1 MGKRKRRLL
10 SPKYARKFAGLRK
23 AVFGATADGVV
34 TKEEAKKIVAAVE
47 KVVEEVKPAPVTKPV
62 VEPAPVV
69 KPKPVAKAKPAPKA
83 AAKPAAKKVTAKTR
97 AKKSSSEG

>member
-10 SPKYARKFAGLRK
+10 SPKYARKFAHLRK
-23 AVFGATADGVV
+23 AVLGATADGVV
-34 TKEEAKKIVAAVE
+34 TKEEAKKIIAAVE
-47 KVVEEVKPAPVTKPV
+47 EVVEEVKPAPV

-83 AAKPAAKKVTAKTR
+83 AAKSAAKKVLPKTKS
-97 AKKSSSEG
+97 KKSSSEG

>member
-10 SPKYARKFAGLRK
+10 SPKYARKFAHLRK

-47 KVVEEVKPAPVTKPV
+47 EVVEEAKPAPV
-62 VEPAPVV
+62 VE
-69 KPKPVAKAKPAPKA
+69 PKPVAKAKPAPKA
-83 AAKPAAKKVTAKTR
+83 AAKPAAKKSAPKTKS
-97 AKKSSSEG
+97 KKSSSEG